1 MSDLIV
7 ADLFGDEKPTPP
19 KVTERDVLAAL
30 RNRYAIL
37 SKDFRIRYA
46 IAEHVQSSAGF
57 DARRVCDF
65 MALDLW
71 PSKGLELHG
80 HEVKVS
86 RSDWLREL
94 REPAKAE

>member
-46 IAEHVQSSAGF
+46 IAVPKRQSSK
-57 DARRVCDF
+57 
-65 MALDLW
+65 M
-71 PSKGLELHG
+71 GL
-80 HEVKVS
+80 
-86 RSDWLREL
+86 R
-94 REPAKAE
+94 P